1 MAYIFIDENQSC
13 QFDFSAAIWATNEL
27 NTIYHNAK
35 VQLSDVDFIV
45 ETETEILFIEYKNAK
60 YGNMAFPERFKPS
73 EDKTINKVV
82 RKYYDSYMYVKALGK
97 DEHKRLIYVYILEYP
112 QGDLVSRKFVRERMA
127 GKLPFSLQRQ
137 EHFQQNWIDAVVV
150 LNIEEWNDLYSQFPA
165 TILATTGDVD

>member
-1 MAYIFIDENQSC
+1 MMAYIFIDENQSC

-60 YGNMAFPERFKPS
+60 
-73 EDKTINKVV
+73 
-82 RKYYDSYMYVKALGK
+82 
-97 DEHKRLIYVYILEYP
+97 
-112 QGDLVSRKFVRERMA
+112 KFVRERMA

-165 TILATTGDVD
+165 TILAITGDVD